1 MFALAHIN
9 PPMPTRPSTNPLRV
23 SLQPHWRVGRGEAG
37 TLDATAL
44 LDLLATVQG
53 TGSIAQAGRELGLSY
68 RHAWGLL
75 QQAEALFGEPLL
87 MRGRGRG
94 SALTPLGEKLVWA
107 DARIGARLQPLL
119 ESLASEL
126 EGELGRVAR
135 SATRTRAVPR
145 LHASHGFAVAA
156 LREQLAA
163 REVAVEVRYRN
174 SLEAVAAL
182 AHGECELA
190 GFHVPL
196 GEFESAAARRYLA
209 WLRPGQHGLVQLA
222 VRTQGLFVAPGN
234 PLRISGLQDLT
245 RAGLRFVNR
254 PEGSGTRVLT
264 ELLLQ
269 RQGISPR
276 AVSGYD
282 NTELTHAAVAAYVA
296 SGMAD
301 VGIGVQTAA
310 QRFGL
315 HFIPLLRERY
325 FFAVPVGALHSEA
338 LRPVL
343 AVLRSPAF
351 RSRVA
356 ALKGYEAAQ
365 TGQVLTLAA
374 AFGA

>member
-1 MFALAHIN
+1 MFSRAHSQ
-9 PPMPTRPSTNPLRV
+9 PPMPSRPSPDPLRV
-23 SLQPHWRVGRGEAG
+23 SLQPHWHVGRGDGAAI
-37 TLDATAL
+37 DATAL
-44 LDLLATVQG
+44 LALLATVQA
-53 TGSIAQAGRELGLSY
+53 TGSIAQAGREAGLSY

-75 QQAEALFGEPLL
+75 RQAEALFGGPLL
-87 MRGRGRG
+87 LRGRGRG
-94 SALTPLGEKLVWA
+94 SALTALGEQLVWA

-126 EGELGRVAR
+126 EGELGRVQQ
-135 SATRTRAVPR
+135 RAPAVAR

-163 REVAVEVRYRN
+163 REVAVELRYRS

-182 AHGECELA
+182 SRGECDLA

-196 GEFESAAARRYLA
+196 GEFESAAAQRYLE
-209 WLRPGQHGLVQLA
+209 WLRPEQHQLVVLA
-222 VRTQGLFVAPGN
+222 VRTQGLFAAPGN
-234 PLRISGLQDLT
+234 PLGLRGLADLG
-245 RAGLRFVNR
+245 RPGLRFVNR

-269 RQGISPR
+269 REGIAPR
-276 AVSGYD
+276 SLLGYD
-282 NTELTHAAVAAYVA
+282 NTEFTHAAVAAYVA

-310 QRFGL
+310 HRFGL
-315 HFIPLLRERY
+315 HFVPLLRERY
-325 FFAVPVGALHSEA
+325 FFAVPADAAQRPG

-351 RSRVA
+351 RARVA

-365 TGQVLTLAA
+365 TGRVLGLAE
-374 AFGA
+374 AFGG

>member
-1 MFALAHIN
+1 MLRITLH
-9 PPMPTRPSTNPLRV
+9 PQWRV
-23 SLQPHWRVGRGEAG
+23 SPDHGEA
-37 TLDATAL
+37 LNATTL
-44 LDLLATVQG
+44 LDLLAAVQG
-53 TGSIAQAGRELGLSY
+53 SGSISQAGRELGLSY

-75 QQAEALFGEPLL
+75 QQAEQVFGQPLL
-87 MRGRGRG
+87 VRGRGRG
-94 SALTPLGEKLVWA
+94 SALTELGEKLIWA

-126 EGELGRVAR
+126 EGELGRVQR
-135 SATRTRAVPR
+135 RQRAVPR

-163 REVAVEVRYRN
+163 RQVPVDLRYRS

-182 AHGECELA
+182 AQGDCELA

-196 GEFESAAARRYLA
+196 GEFEAAAARRYLT
-209 WLRPGQHGLVQLA
+209 WLKRDQHLLVHLA
-222 VRTQGLFVAPGN
+222 VRAQGLFVAPGN
-234 PLRISGLQDLT
+234 PLGLRGLRDLT
-245 RAGLRFVNR
+245 RPGLRFVNR
-254 PEGSGTRVLT
+254 PEGSGTRMLT

-269 RQGISPR
+269 REGIAPR
-276 AVSGYD
+276 SVAGYD

-310 QRFGL
+310 HRFGL
-315 HFIPLLRERY
+315 HFIPLLKERY
-325 FFAVPVGALHSEA
+325 FFALPADALQRVE

-343 AVLRSPAF
+343 TVLRSPAF

-356 ALKGYEAAQ
+356 ALKGYEAAN
-365 TGQVLTLAA
+365 TGQVLTLDDAFQAA
-374 AFGA
+374 